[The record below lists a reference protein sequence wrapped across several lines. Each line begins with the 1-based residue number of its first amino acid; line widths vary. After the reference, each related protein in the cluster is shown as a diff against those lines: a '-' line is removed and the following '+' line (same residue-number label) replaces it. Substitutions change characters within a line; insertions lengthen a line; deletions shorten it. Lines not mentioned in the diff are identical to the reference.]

1 MQEIDWNW
9 ARLKEEQRDRLP
21 AELPPETYPNAERWR
36 VDRWQNN
43 PKNYKISWREGV
55 LRKEAWFDYREHKG
69 LWRASENRVW
79 EELQY
84 QYRNDLGVAVTRQTA
99 RTEHYENLMNIKMIE
114 VQQYGRPI
122 ESILI
127 VDGIRL
133 FTATPT
139 ISKDKYSYTYKI

>member
-9 ARLKEEQRDRLP
+9 ARLREESATPVKELP
-21 AELPPETYPNAERWR
+21 AETYANAEKFR
-36 VDRWQNN
+36 VDRWRNN

-69 LWRASENRVW
+69 LWRSKENRIW
-79 EELQY
+79 EELHY
-84 QYRNDLGVAVTRQTA
+84 QYRLVEGAAVIRHTA

-114 VQQYGRPI
+114 VQQYGRPV

-127 VDGIRL
+127 VDGTRL

-139 ISKDKYSYTYKI
+139 ISKDKYSYNYK